1 MTESTS
7 AAAQPALPPQ
17 IQLLEIVIGYW
28 RSRALVIAAE
38 LQLADH
44 LADRPLHVDDLVKR
58 TNTHAPSLFRLL
70 RALESIGLFQ
80 QVSPSV
86 FGNTPL
92 SDCLRRNV
100 TGSWWAILRAG
111 ASIGEGEYE
120 AWTGLLG
127 NIHSGKTAFEQIYG
141 YSYWEFLKRNPASA
155 DLFNEGM
162 RSSHAVATP
171 AITAAY
177 DWSHF
182 PVIADIGGGIGSQLV
197 DILNAHPKCRGI
209 VFDLPNVV
217 ASAVPHDR
225 MERVGGSFFE
235 RVPSGADAYIL
246 RSVVHDWAE
255 PEAVAILKTVRAA
268 AKPDSRV
275 ILIEQVV
282 PETPEYAY
290 SKWQDLHMMVLLGGQ
305 ERTAVEFRGLLEKA
319 SLELEQVVP
328 TPAGHSLIIS
338 HPRD

>member
-28 RSRALVIAAE
+28 RSRALVVAAE

-209 VFDLPNVV
+209 VFDLPNVRSRTTAWNV
-217 ASAVPHDR
+217 SAEASLNAYLQEQTPTFCDR
-225 MERVGGSFFE
+225 WSTTG
-235 RVPSGADAYIL
+235 PSPRRL
-246 RSVVHDWAE
+246 RS
-255 PEAVAILKTVRAA
+255 
-268 AKPDSRV
+268 
-275 ILIEQVV
+275 
-282 PETPEYAY
+282 
-290 SKWQDLHMMVLLGGQ
+290 
-305 ERTAVEFRGLLEKA
+305 
-319 SLELEQVVP
+319 
-328 TPAGHSLIIS
+328 
-338 HPRD
+338 